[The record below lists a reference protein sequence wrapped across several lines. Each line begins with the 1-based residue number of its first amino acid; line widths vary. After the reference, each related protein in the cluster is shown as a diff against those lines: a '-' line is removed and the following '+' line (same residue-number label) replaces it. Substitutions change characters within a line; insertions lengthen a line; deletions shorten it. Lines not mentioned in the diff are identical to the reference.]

1 MFTPGAQFFALAR
14 ARAGLAGVALALFTG
29 ACASTPVL
37 EGPAPALLPPPPP
50 PSAMVSSE
58 APPGKLYRDD
68 VVRFVDAGFP
78 KFLQRIEV
86 SADVRDGKFAGWV
99 VRALYPRDFWQ
110 TVDLQPGD
118 VVTQVNGSPVE
129 RETQAYDTFVALKTA
144 PRLNVNYVRSGQPR
158 TLGYDIIERPKGA
171 PVASAR

>member
-1 MFTPGAQFFALAR
+1 VPTQGSRRTAQTWTP
-14 ARAGLAGVALALFTG
+14 AGLPAVALALFAA
-29 ACASTPVL
+29 ACASTPVI

-50 PSAMVSSE
+50 ASAVVSTE

-78 KFLQRIEV
+78 QFLQRIEV

-99 VRALYPRDFWQ
+99 VRALHPRDFWQ
-110 TVDLQPGD
+110 NVDLQPGD

-144 PRLNVNYVRSGQPR
+144 PRLNVSYVRAGQPR
-158 TLGYDIIERPKGA
+158 TLGYDIIERPQTA